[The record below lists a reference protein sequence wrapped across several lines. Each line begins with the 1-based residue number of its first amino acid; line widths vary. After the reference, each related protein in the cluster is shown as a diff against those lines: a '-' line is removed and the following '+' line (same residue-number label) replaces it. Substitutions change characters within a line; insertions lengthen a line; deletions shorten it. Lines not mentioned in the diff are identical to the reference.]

1 MVTARRTREDVLEV
15 AGRLF
20 SQHGY
25 HGTSMRDLGREL
37 GLLGSS
43 LYSHVGGK
51 EELLV
56 EIIRRGAQA
65 FEHLVEEVQQAGG
78 SPTEQLR
85 RLIEGHVR
93 IVIENLHESTV
104 FLNEARFLSPQARHS
119 VIELRDRYE
128 EVFREVLR
136 RGMAE
141 GEFRADLDVPLT
153 GIAILSMLNAV
164 TRWYRPDGRVSPDE
178 LALIFVDLTMRGVS

>member
-1 MVTARRTREDVLEV
+1 MTTRRTRDDVLEV

-20 SQHGY
+20 SEHGY

-37 GLLGSS
+37 GVLGSS

-56 EIIRRGAQA
+56 EIIRRGADA
-65 FEHLVEEVQQAGG
+65 FERLVEEVQEAGG
-78 SPTEQLR
+78 SPAEQLC

-93 IVIENLHESTV
+93 IVTENLHESTV
-104 FLNEARFLSPQARHS
+104 FINEARFLTPQARHS

-141 GEFRADLDVPLT
+141 SEFRADLDVPLT

-164 TRWYRPDGRVSPDE
+164 TRWYRPHGRMSPDE
-178 LALIFVDLTMRGVS
+178 LALVFVELVMGGLSA